1 MSTFRNER
9 FTNLDVVVDGN
20 SYERCVFV
28 NCTLIYQGGLLPG
41 FVRCKFQ
48 KTQVRLEGAALKTTQ
63 YLAKLQSAGLTVAT
77 EKVMGAIL
85 KGSLPLSQ
93 RPAPP
98 PLLNTGQ
105 NYGRLAVYAASWLL
119 ATVLLIAGLWYGMIV
134 HPENVVLEATPAR
147 PLIKT
152 ALYDAMPALPAELA
166 ASYDQINGDQRALRD
181 SYGWVDEAN
190 GIAHIPVNEAMS
202 LALEQGLFAQAD

>member
-1 MSTFRNER
+1 VSTFRNER

-20 SYERCVFV
+20 SYERCLFV
-28 NCTLIYQGGLLPG
+28 NCTLTYQGGPLPG
-41 FVRCKFQ
+41 FIRCKFQ

-63 YLAKLQSAGLTVAT
+63 YLAKLQGAGLTVAT

-105 NYGRLAVYAASWLL
+105 NYGRLGVYAGAWLL

-134 HPENVVLEATPAR
+134 YPENVVLEATPAR

-152 ALYDAMPALPAELA
+152 ALYDIMPALPDDLA
-166 ASYDQINGDQRALRD
+166 ASYDQINADQRAQRD

-202 LALEQGLFAQAD
+202 LALEQGLFAQAE